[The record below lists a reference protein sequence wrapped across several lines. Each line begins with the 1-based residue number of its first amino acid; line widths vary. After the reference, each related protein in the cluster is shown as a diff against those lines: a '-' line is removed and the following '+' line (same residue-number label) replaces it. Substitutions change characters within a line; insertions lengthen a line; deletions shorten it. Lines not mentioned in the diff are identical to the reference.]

1 MRVGAP
7 RLACALALLV
17 PGARLVAQ
25 QPADPVIDTV
35 IVVSHDRHFINS
47 VCTHIADI
55 DFGTIRIYS
64 GNYDFWAQ
72 ASQISLQQKKD
83 ENKKKE
89 EQAKE
94 LQSFIARFSANASK
108 AKQATSRKKLLE
120 KLTLEDIP
128 ASSRRF
134 PYVAFKPDREC
145 GARVLEIK
153 DVSITVDGEKLLNN
167 FSLTVNRGDKI
178 AFFGQNTL
186 VKTILFQIIMEE
198 VKPDTGSIKWG
209 ETITPSYFPKDNQV
223 YFKYEQNLIEW
234 LRQYSKDKDESSIR
248 GFLGRMLFTGDEALK
263 KVGALSGGEKVRCM
277 LAKMMLSKANVL
289 VFDEPTNHLDL
300 ESITAL
306 NTGMTNF
313 SDVILFTSH
322 DHELLESVANRI
334 VEITPA
340 GVIDRSMLFDE
351 YIESEEVKALRDK
364 LYHGHQRLNLE

>member
-1 MRVGAP
+1 M
-7 RLACALALLV
+7 
-17 PGARLVAQ
+17 
-25 QPADPVIDTV
+25 
-35 IVVSHDRHFINS
+35 
-47 VCTHIADI
+47 
-55 DFGTIRIYS
+55 
-64 GNYDFWAQ
+64 
-72 ASQISLQQKKD
+72 
-83 ENKKKE
+83 
-89 EQAKE
+89 
-94 LQSFIARFSANASK
+94 
-108 AKQATSRKKLLE
+108 
-120 KLTLEDIP
+120 TLEDIP